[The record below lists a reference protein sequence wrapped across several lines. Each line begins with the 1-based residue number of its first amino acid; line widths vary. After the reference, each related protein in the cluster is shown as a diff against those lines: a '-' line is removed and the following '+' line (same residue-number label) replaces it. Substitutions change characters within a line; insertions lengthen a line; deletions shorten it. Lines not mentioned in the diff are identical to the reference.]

1 MSLRD
6 EVFRPL
12 EPLPTIASRQALI
25 DRIAREVDEY
35 LANGGTITRLGNE
48 TSEQRSKVAIG
59 QFTSEKRKK
68 TIFNITAEN
77 IEAVQRA
84 VELAGGTRTVAS
96 KLSVRRETVTNW
108 CRGHRPVS
116 PDRAIDL
123 ERLSG
128 QQVKRSEMTP
138 TVQGH
143 V

>member
-1 MSLRD
+1 MTLRD

-12 EPLPTIASRQALI
+12 EPLPTIASRQALR
-25 DRIAREVDEY
+25 DKIAQEVDEY

-59 QFTSEKRKK
+59 QFTNETRKK
-68 TIFNITAEN
+68 TIFNITPEN
-77 IEAVQRA
+77 LDAVNRA
-84 VELAGGTRTVAS
+84 VELAGGRQVVAS
-96 KLSVRRETVTNW
+96 KLNVKRETVTNW
-108 CRGHRPVS
+108 CLGHRPVS

-128 QQVKRSEMTP
+128 RQVSRNEMTP
-138 TVQGH
+138 AVQGH

>member
-12 EPLPTIASRQALI
+12 EPLPTIASRQALR

-35 LANGGTITRLGNE
+35 LASGGTITKLGNE
-48 TSEQRSKVAIG
+48 TSQQRSKVAIG
-59 QFTSEKRKK
+59 QFTNDTRKK
-68 TIFNITAEN
+68 TIFNITQEN

-84 VELAGGTRTVAS
+84 VELAGGTRAVAS
-96 KLSVRRETVTNW
+96 KLNVRPETVTNW
-108 CRGHRPVS
+108 RFGHRPVS

-128 QQVKRSEMTP
+128 RQVTRSEMTP
-138 TVQGH
+138 EVTGH

>member
-1 MSLRD
+1 MTLRD

-12 EPLPTIASRQALI
+12 PAMPTMAGKEPLRQKIAQ
-25 DRIAREVDEY
+25 EVDEY

-59 QFTSEKRKK
+59 QFTNETRKK

-77 IEAVQRA
+77 LDAVNRA
-84 VELAGGTRTVAS
+84 VELAGGRQVVAS
-96 KLSVRRETVTNW
+96 KLNVKRETVTNW
-108 CRGHRPVS
+108 CLGHRPVS

-128 QQVKRSEMTP
+128 RQVSRNEMTP